1 MSEYNN
7 PDQPEPPSRPAT
19 RPMSHPPL
27 GTSAPLVPTWL
38 YVVFGI
44 ILVFLIVF
52 VLIIGV
58 AIIRS
63 VVQVSPPSPADTPT
77 PAFQAALSIA
87 PKVASANLPVTIS
100 GSNWPARDTLSAF
113 LRDPNAPG
121 DPILPIGSAQA
132 DRTGVFTLTFAY
144 PIDPRWAN
152 LNRVDVVVESASAG
166 AYLAASLN
174 LQKPL
179 TTVVPTP
186 LTTSTNTPQ
195 PTNTATPASTPT
207 PTPPPVV
214 ITDWRGEYYSNPNLS
229 GDPTLVRNDIDVNF
243 DWGTGLPA
251 PGLPADNFSVRWT
264 RSLAYQAQVYRVTV
278 QADDG
283 VRVWIDD
290 NLLIDEW
297 HVASGI
303 TYTHDL
309 NVAAGSHAI
318 KIEYYEASGQAAI
331 HFAIVPVVTYSDWK
345 GEYFDNPF
353 LSGTP
358 VLVRNDPAVSFDW
371 GITSPAQGLPPD
383 KFSARWTRGVTF
395 PAGVYRFT
403 LQADDGVRFYVDG
416 YLMID
421 EWRDSSSQTYT
432 RDVNLG
438 GGLHNL
444 TIEYYENTGN
454 ASISFTYQL
463 ANDITHWSGAYFA
476 NDQWAGQPTLIRDDD
491 PLNFDW
497 GSGSPDPLIP
507 NDHFSARWTRTLA
520 LSAGTY
526 RFDMTVDDGVRF
538 YVDDVLVVDQLH
550 VSNSASYFVQLTLAQ
565 GNHKFRIDYVE
576 YTGLARFTWSMT
588 NLSATPTFTATPT
601 NTPTPTAS
609 GTATPTGTPTGTST
623 ATATPT
629 ETATTSA
636 TPTATSA
643 PSPILTE
650 TPAITA
656 TAVITP

>member
-7 PDQPEPPSRPAT
+7 PDQPEPSSRPAT

-27 GTSAPLVPTWL
+27 GSSAPIVPTWL

-44 ILVFLIVF
+44 ILVFLIGF
-52 VLIIGV
+52 VLIIGA

-63 VVQVSPPSPADTPT
+63 VVQDSPPNPADTPT

-87 PKVASANLPVTIS
+87 PNVASANLPVTIS

-152 LNRVDVVVESASAG
+152 LNRVDVVVESKSAG
-166 AYLAASLN
+166 AYLVAPLN

-179 TTVVPTP
+179 TTLVPTP
-186 LTTSTNTPQ
+186 LTTPTDTPP
-195 PTNTATPASTPT
+195 PTNTAMPVSTPT
-207 PTPPPVV
+207 PVV

-264 RSLAYQAQVYRVTV
+264 RSLSFQAQVYRVTV

-290 NLLIDEW
+290 SLLIDEW
-297 HVASGI
+297 HAGGGAA
-303 TYTHDL
+303 YTHDI

-318 KIEYYEASGQAAI
+318 KIEYYEGSGLAAI
-331 HFAIVPVVTYSDWK
+331 HFTIVPVVTYSDWK

-353 LSGTP
+353 LGGTP

-371 GITSPAQGLPPD
+371 GFTSPGQGLPPD
-383 KFSARWTRGVTF
+383 RFSVRWTRGVTF
-395 PAGVYRFT
+395 PAGIYRFT
-403 LQADDGVRFYVDG
+403 LQADDGVRFYIDG
-416 YLMID
+416 NLLID
-421 EWRDSSSQTYT
+421 EWHDSSSKSYT

-444 TIEYYENTGN
+444 TLEYYENTGN
-454 ASISFTYQL
+454 ANVGFTYQL
-463 ANDITHWSGAYFA
+463 ANDITHWNGAYFA
-476 NDQWAGQPTLIRDDD
+476 NDQWVGQPTLIRDDD

-497 GSGSPDPLIP
+497 GNGSPDPFIP
-507 NDHFSARWTRTLA
+507 ADHFSVRWTRMLV

-538 YVDDVLVVDQLH
+538 YVDDVLVVDELH
-550 VSNSASYFVQLTLAQ
+550 VSNSVSYFVQLTLAQ

-576 YTGLARFTWSMT
+576 YTGLARFSWSMT

-601 NTPTPTAS
+601 QTSTPTST
-609 GTATPTGTPTGTST
+609 GTATPTGTSTLTATPTLTATATST
-623 ATATPT
+623 ATPTVTATASPTLTATPT
-629 ETATTSA
+629 
-636 TPTATSA
+636 
-643 PSPILTE
+643 
-650 TPAITA
+650 ITA